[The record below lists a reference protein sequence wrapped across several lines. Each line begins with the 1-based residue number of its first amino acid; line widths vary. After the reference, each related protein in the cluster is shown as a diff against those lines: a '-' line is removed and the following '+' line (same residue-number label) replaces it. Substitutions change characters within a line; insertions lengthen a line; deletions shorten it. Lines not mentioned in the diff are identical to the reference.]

1 MKVLG
6 LMGIGLLMI
15 AFSLP
20 AGATCSSSLYGNE
33 ELNQTSL
40 SIPVTII
47 KTIIKKVVGLD
58 IEVTLEFK
66 AQMEFTL
73 DCACEPCCPAPQKQ
87 VASLTVS
94 SSIQAFGG
102 AILFSSAK
110 TESREGEPNPREGIS
125 CSLPVTIAYKRGA
138 RVPAIGVGLSIS
150 GIGIETKEV
159 SMRFKAQYSCEC
171 TGNEG
176 CIGNTHPTIVD
187 VSPEILELVPGSS
200 ATVTVTAFDREG
212 NLSRFSYAKGTGEGG
227 IPYLPAELSW
237 VEPIEIKEGQAMKA
251 TYKVSFP
258 SEALASSEGQ
268 PLLNALVYV
277 LVWDECGLHD
287 SKYIP
292 VMLFYPPVLKVLRSG
307 WEDKAY
313 VVELEVDDPDFSGK
327 DRWEVVEVMTGEVVG
342 GEVWL
347 PPLPLVTRDFPKY
360 LVVAF
365 YPKADNCSRKFEI
378 IARDK
383 LSQKEARVTVE
394 VPNRPPSF
402 ARLESLKIRPGEKVS
417 LTVSA
422 SDPDGDTV
430 TLEKIL
436 GPGDFSP
443 GRRGSGTWSWTPS
456 YSSPWRFVGFKA
468 TDPCGGIAYLF
479 VPLLWPP
486 LVSNPHVWVPRG
498 GTAAFTVYVSDPD
511 SSNHTFQFHSLP
523 SGIEIEKPE
532 KAESPSYYGTYFG
545 NIYRFEIKANV
556 CDGDY
561 SIPFTVTDPD
571 GLSAEGVLT
580 VHVFGN
586 RPPQV
591 RGELQGEAT
600 VTLYPDRVQVSP
612 VVLRGEVFDP
622 DGDPVFVEAPGIPPQ
637 FASNLSTFLGSLI
650 SVYFPYPESEEACRA
665 VREKDVIEDF
675 YTIILRDSC
684 GATTEVPVKV
694 RISVVD
700 KAPPRIVYPARDR
713 TVECDGS
720 GNTAEL
726 SEWLRS
732 QGGAWAFDNC
742 CDVVWSDDYGPGK
755 FVNSCGKTGYV
766 TVTFTARD
774 CAGNSSTT
782 SATFRIVDT
791 TPPALQAPPDITLE
805 CDEPTDPSRAGWPVV
820 LDICDPSPKVTYTD
834 EVLPGACPQAK
845 VIRRTWK
852 ATDACGNFSQ
862 AVQTITVLDTKAPEF
877 VSFPSDLDL
886 GCNPADTSPNATG
899 KPVIQD
905 NCDPNPQL
913 GYTDQVSQ
921 VGCRVNISR
930 IWTARDAC
938 GNVSQRVQQIVYT
951 VDTVPPSL
959 ALPPNVDLGCQCT
972 PPDTSPAVTGLAQAA
987 DNCDPQ
993 PSISWSDS
1001 EDIQGEFHTI
1011 TRTWVAVD
1019 SCGNRAQGDQ
1029 IIRFRIDQ
1037 TPPVLSVP
1045 GDVDLGCHCT
1055 PPDTSPAAT
1064 GWARAT
1070 DNCDP
1075 NPAISYEDTETVDGE
1090 IHTIIRTWRA
1100 TDRCGNYTEGT
1111 QRITYRLDQT
1121 PPTLNCPSGFTAYLY
1136 GCTARGPVWVPF
1148 HVSATDN
1155 CDPAPQA
1162 WCTPSGDWFNEGTTY
1177 VTVVCA
1183 ARDRCGNETQ
1193 RTCTFPVTVIRVNHP
1208 PVARGDYVDCDG
1220 FCSIPVLQNDYDP
1233 DNDPIYVVSVSTP
1246 RCGTAWLEGNTI
1258 YYTTMGWSCPTPP
1271 GPGVTDSFTYT
1282 ISDGCSQSGAFVTIY
1297 LTCQICPLALP
1308 PQEYKP

>member
-1 MKVLG
+1 MKPFVVV
-6 LMGIGLLMI
+6 
-15 AFSLP
+15 
-20 AGATCSSSLYGNE
+20 
-33 ELNQTSL
+33 TS
-40 SIPVTII
+40 
-47 KTIIKKVVGLD
+47 K
-58 IEVTLEFK
+58 
-66 AQMEFTL
+66 
-73 DCACEPCCPAPQKQ
+73 
-87 VASLTVS
+87 
-94 SSIQAFGG
+94 
-102 AILFSSAK
+102 
-110 TESREGEPNPREGIS
+110 
-125 CSLPVTIAYKRGA
+125 
-138 RVPAIGVGLSIS
+138 AIG
-150 GIGIETKEV
+150 
-159 SMRFKAQYSCEC
+159 
-171 TGNEG
+171 
-176 CIGNTHPTIVD
+176 
-187 VSPEILELVPGSS
+187 
-200 ATVTVTAFDREG
+200 
-212 NLSRFSYAKGTGEGG
+212 SR
-227 IPYLPAELSW
+227 
-237 VEPIEIKEGQAMKA
+237 VIK
-251 TYKVSFP
+251 V
-258 SEALASSEGQ
+258 
-268 PLLNALVYV
+268 
-277 LVWDECGLHD
+277 
-287 SKYIP
+287 
-292 VMLFYPPVLKVLRSG
+292 
-307 WEDKAY
+307 
-313 VVELEVDDPDFSGK
+313 
-327 DRWEVVEVMTGEVVG
+327 
-342 GEVWL
+342 
-347 PPLPLVTRDFPKY
+347 
-360 LVVAF
+360 
-365 YPKADNCSRKFEI
+365 
-378 IARDK
+378 
-383 LSQKEARVTVE
+383 
-394 VPNRPPSF
+394 
-402 ARLESLKIRPGEKVS
+402 
-417 LTVSA
+417 
-422 SDPDGDTV
+422 
-430 TLEKIL
+430 
-436 GPGDFSP
+436 
-443 GRRGSGTWSWTPS
+443 
-456 YSSPWRFVGFKA
+456 FVK
-468 TDPCGGIAYLF
+468 
-479 VPLLWPP
+479 
-486 LVSNPHVWVPRG
+486 
-498 GTAAFTVYVSDPD
+498 
-511 SSNHTFQFHSLP
+511 
-523 SGIEIEKPE
+523 
-532 KAESPSYYGTYFG
+532 
-545 NIYRFEIKANV
+545 
-556 CDGDY
+556 
-561 SIPFTVTDPD
+561 VTDPD
-571 GLSAEGVLT
+571 EDVVCVGHDIISGRVEPQLTLAPSGPVLAAFYTTGSCVDSFDIVVPCTEQHILVKGWAKDLKGLEDSDVLD
-580 VHVFGN
+580 VVGGN

-774 CAGNSSTT
+774 CAGNSSST

-805 CDEPTDPSRAGWPVV
+805 CDEPTDHSRAGWPGI

-959 ALPPNVDLGCQCT
+959 ALPPNVDLGCHCT

-1045 GDVDLGCHCT
+1045 GNVDLGCHCA

-1136 GCTARGPVWVPF
+1136 GCTATGPVWVPF

-1208 PVARGDYVDCDG
+1208 PVARGDYVDCNG

-1233 DNDPIYVVSVSTP
+1233 DNDPIYVVSVSAP
-1246 RCGTAWLEGNTI
+1246 QCGTAWLVGNVI
-1258 YYTTMGWSCPTPP
+1258 YYTTAGWSCPTPP

-1308 PQEYKP
+1308 PQGYKP

>member
-47 KTIIKKVVGLD
+47 KKVVGLD

-66 AQMEFTL
+66 ARMEFTL
-73 DCACEPCCPAPQKQ
+73 DCACKPCCPAPQKQ

-125 CSLPVTIAYKRGA
+125 CPLPVTIAYKGGD

-150 GIGIETKEV
+150 GIGIETKGV
-159 SMRFKAQYSCEC
+159 HMHFKAQYSCEC
-171 TGNEG
+171 TGSER

-200 ATVTVTAFDREG
+200 ATVTVTAFDSEG
-212 NLSRFSYAKGTGEGG
+212 NLSDFSYAEGTGEGG

-347 PPLPLVTRDFPKY
+347 PPLPLVTRDFPKH

-394 VPNRPPSF
+394 VPNRPP
-402 ARLESLKIRPGEKVS
+402 R
-417 LTVSA
+417 
-422 SDPDGDTV
+422 
-430 TLEKIL
+430 
-436 GPGDFSP
+436 
-443 GRRGSGTWSWTPS
+443 
-456 YSSPWRFVGFKA
+456 
-468 TDPCGGIAYLF
+468 
-479 VPLLWPP
+479 
-486 LVSNPHVWVPRG
+486 
-498 GTAAFTVYVSDPD
+498 
-511 SSNHTFQFHSLP
+511 
-523 SGIEIEKPE
+523 
-532 KAESPSYYGTYFG
+532 
-545 NIYRFEIKANV
+545 
-556 CDGDY
+556 
-561 SIPFTVTDPD
+561 
-571 GLSAEGVLT
+571 
-580 VHVFGN
+580 
-586 RPPQV
+586 V

-622 DGDPVFVEAPGIPPQ
+622 DGDPVFVEAPGIPPR

-774 CAGNSSTT
+774 CAGNSSST

-1045 GDVDLGCHCT
+1045 GNVDLGCHCA

-1121 PPTLNCPSGFTAYLY
+1121 PPPLNCPSGFTAYLY

-1183 ARDRCGNETQ
+1183 ARDRCGNGTQ

-1271 GPGVTDSFTYT
+1271 GPG
-1282 ISDGCSQSGAFVTIY
+1282 
-1297 LTCQICPLALP
+1297 
-1308 PQEYKP
+1308 